1 MGEVANGR
9 PTELRIAKRSLCAG
23 IVGLRES
30 TVVNA
35 VEGAMSV
42 TSVLGGN
49 STEGILP
56 DGILIEGIPPD
67 VKLIEGILADET
79 PIVGELADGTLNE
92 FTPTATSGTLI
103 GSTVGIV
110 RAT

>member
-9 PTELRIAKRSLCAG
+9 PTELGIAMRSLCAG

-35 VEGAMSV
+35 AEGAMSV
-42 TSVLGGN
+42 TSVLGGKA
-49 STEGILP
+49 TEGILP
-56 DGILIEGIPPD
+56 DGMPIEGLPPD
-67 VKLIEGILADET
+67 VKLIRGIFADET
-79 PIVGELADGTLNE
+79 PIVGKLADGTLNE
-92 FTPTATSGTLI
+92 LTPIATSGTLI
-103 GSTVGIV
+103 DSTVGIA

>member
-1 MGEVANGR
+1 MGEVADVR

-35 VEGAMSV
+35 AEGAMSV
-42 TSVLGGN
+42 TTVLGGK

-56 DGILIEGIPPD
+56 DGMPTEGIPPD
-67 VKLIEGILADET
+67 VKLIELILADET
-79 PIVGELADGTLNE
+79 PIVGKLADGTLNE
-92 FTPTATSGTLI
+92 LTPIATSGTLI
-103 GSTVGIV
+103 GSTVGIA